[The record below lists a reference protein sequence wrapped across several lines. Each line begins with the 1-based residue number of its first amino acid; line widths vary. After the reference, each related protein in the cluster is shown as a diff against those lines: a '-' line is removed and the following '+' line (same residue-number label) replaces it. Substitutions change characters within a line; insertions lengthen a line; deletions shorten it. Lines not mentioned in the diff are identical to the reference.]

1 MEKPAQCSTEL
12 YLLMRDCWH
21 FYPNQRPTFTELVE
35 DLQRILKI
43 SCEEEYLDLGLPALD
58 TPPSSDETGAIE
70 QSATKFFQLQNQ
82 PLQFHNHH
90 YDPDTNWSPDQ
101 GFGSASGSGFCPS
114 EGLCD
119 DFPLTYTTLTNT
131 MTSSP
136 GTSTPIRDYKNT
148 LTYSTQC
155 SLPNGYLDTHQ
166 ALDLPPPPPSFLQQT
181 SLPLGDSYR
190 EGTTYTYC
198 NFAEPPSLPSSLYQK
213 YPGVE
218 RDQLRIPRYIET
230 QAGTHYG
237 HILDRP
243 SAKTESQ
250 CTEDVEEYGEGE
262 QYQTLTLTNNTSL

>member
-58 TPPSSDETGAIE
+58 TPPSSDETSAIE
-70 QSATKFFQLQNQ
+70 QSANKFFQMQNQ

-101 GFGSASGSGFCPS
+101 GFGSASGSAFCPS
-114 EGLCD
+114 EGLCEY
-119 DFPLTYTTLTNT
+119 PLTYSSLTA
-131 MTSSP
+131 SP
-136 GTSTPIRDYKNT
+136 GTSTPVRDYKNT
-148 LTYSTQC
+148 LTYSAQS
-155 SLPNGYLDTHQ
+155 SLPSGYLESHHG
-166 ALDLPPPPPSFLQQT
+166 LDLPPPPPSFLQQT
-181 SLPLGDSYR
+181 SLPLGDTD
-190 EGTTYTYC
+190 GTKYTYC
-198 NFAEPPSLPSSLYQK
+198 DFHTSPANLQHNRLRMGG
-213 YPGVE
+213 GV
-218 RDQLRIPRYIET
+218 PRYIET

-237 HILDRP
+237 LILDRN

-250 CTEDVEEYGEGE
+250 CTEDVEDYKE
-262 QYQTLTLTNNTSL
+262 QYTNTLTATHL

>member
-90 YDPDTNWSPDQ
+90 YDPDSNWSPDQ

-114 EGLCD
+114 EE
-119 DFPLTYTTLTNT
+119 FPLTYSTLTNPL
-131 MTSSP
+131 SSCQ

-148 LTYSTQC
+148 LTYSTQS
-155 SLPNGYLDTHQ
+155 SLPNGYLNTHQ
-166 ALDLPPPPPSFLQQT
+166 AFDLPPPPPSFLQQT
-181 SLPLGDSYR
+181 SLPLGDSYT
-190 EGTTYTYC
+190 EGTKYTYC
-198 NFAEPPSLPSSLYQK
+198 NFPHIPTSLNQKFPP
-213 YPGVE
+213 VE
-218 RDQLRIPRYIET
+218 GDQLRIPRYIET
-230 QAGTHYG
+230 QAGTDHG
-237 HILDRP
+237 HIRDMT

-250 CTEDVEEYGEGE
+250 CTEDVEEYGEK
-262 QYQTLTLTNNTSL
+262 YQTLTNNTSL